1 LCAADWVF
9 SAESDLTEEISMLPA
24 SKILVVDDEP
34 RMCDSLKL
42 LLNNSGYEEVQ
53 VSNNGHEA
61 IECLAKNAF
70 DLVFLDIVLPDMDGF
85 QVMDYINQQ
94 HPDTM
99 VIIITGHVSMQT
111 ALRALRRGAYDY
123 IKKPFEPEELLTKGK
138 NAIKQKMLTY
148 ENRSINGK
156 LELSEKRYRYL
167 IQNSPDII
175 YTLDN
180 KDNFTF
186 ISDVVEHL
194 TGFKAKQLIG
204 KYYTTIIH
212 EKDLEKANWFFNER
226 RTDERVSHG
235 ELRIKVCNGGNRF
248 ELCEVKY
255 LTMELKS
262 TGMYDRPTTEAS
274 KHLGAYGILRD
285 ITDRKRLEAQ
295 LQHAQRLESLGTLS
309 GGIAH
314 DFNNLLMAIQGN
326 ISLML
331 LDVDSSHPSYQKLKN
346 IETYVQRGA
355 NLTKQLLGFAR
366 EGKYEVKPT
375 DLNKVIKN
383 QNRMFGYTQKQIN
396 IHTKYEENL
405 WTVEVDQKQMEQV
418 LLNLYINASQ
428 AMAVGG
434 DLYVRTEN
442 FIIDENYIKRYHARS
457 GRYVRISVTDTGIGM
472 NKATQQRIF
481 DPFFTTKEIGK
492 GTGLGLASVYGI
504 IKNHEGFVTVSSK
517 EGEGSTFIIYL
528 PASEKEIIEGEG
540 SVKDIKNSRTVLL
553 IDDEDMI
560 VEVGREILGILGY
573 KVLTARSGEKGI
585 EVYQQNRDQ
594 IDVVI
599 LDMVMPS
606 MGGTETYNR
615 IKEIDPD
622 VKFLLSSGYSVDKE
636 ASKILNGGRNGFIQ
650 KPFTINQLSEKM
662 RKILDQK
669 PA

>member
-1 LCAADWVF
+1 
-9 SAESDLTEEISMLPA
+9 MLSA

-42 LLNNSGYEEVQ
+42 LLNNSGYEVQ
-53 VSNNGHEA
+53 TSNSGHEA

-94 HPDTM
+94 DPDTI

-156 LELSEKRYRYL
+156 LKLSERRYRYL

-175 YTLDN
+175 YTLDD
-180 KDNFTF
+180 KGNFTF

-194 TGFKAKQLIG
+194 TGFRAKQLIG
-204 KYYTTIIH
+204 KHYTTIIH

-262 TGMYDRPTTEAS
+262 TGMYDRSTTEDS
-274 KHLGAYGILRD
+274 KYLGAYGILRD

-295 LQHAQRLESLGTLS
+295 LQNAQRLESLGTLS

-326 ISLML
+326 TSLML
-331 LDVDSSHPSYQKLKN
+331 LDVDSGHPSYQKLKN

-366 EGKYEVKPT
+366 GGKYEVKPT
-375 DLNKVIKN
+375 DLNRVIKN
-383 QNRMFGYTQKQIN
+383 QNRMFSYTQKQIS

-428 AMAVGG
+428 AMAMGG
-434 DLYVRTEN
+434 DMYVRTEN
-442 FIIDENYIKRYHARS
+442 FIIDNDHLKHYPVRA
-457 GRYVRISVTDTGIGM
+457 GRYVRISVTDKGIGM
-472 NKATQQRIF
+472 NETTRQRIF

-504 IKNHEGFVTVSSK
+504 IKNHGGFITVSSK

-528 PASEKEIIEGEG
+528 PASEKEIIEGEEEG
-540 SVKDIKNSRTVLL
+540 EEKEKDIKNSRTVLL
-553 IDDEDMI
+553 IDDENMI
-560 VEVGREILGILGY
+560 VEVGREILEILGY
-573 KVLTARSGEKGI
+573 KVLTARSGKKGI
-585 EVYQQNRDQ
+585 EIYQQNRDQ
-594 IDVVI
+594 IDVII
-599 LDMVMPS
+599 LDMIMPS
-606 MGGTETYNR
+606 MGGTETYYK

-622 VKFLLSSGYSVDKE
+622 AKFLLSSGYSVDKE
-636 ASKILNGGRNGFIQ
+636 ASKILDGSRNGFIQ

>member
-1 LCAADWVF
+1 
-9 SAESDLTEEISMLPA
+9 MLSA

-53 VSNNGHEA
+53 TSNNGHEA
-61 IECLAKNAF
+61 IKCMAKNAF
-70 DLVFLDIVLPDMDGF
+70 DLVFLDLVLPDMDGF
-85 QVMDYINQQ
+85 QIMDYINQQ
-94 HPDTM
+94 HADTM
-99 VIIITGHVSMQT
+99 VIIITGHASMQT
-111 ALRALRRGAYDY
+111 ALKALRRGAYDY

-138 NAIKQKMLTY
+138 NAINQKMLTC

-156 LELSEKRYRYL
+156 LDLSEKRYRYL

-180 KDNFTF
+180 KGNFTF

-194 TGFKAKQLIG
+194 TEFKAKQLIG
-204 KYYTTIIH
+204 KHYTTIIY

-235 ELRIKVCNGGNRF
+235 ELRIKICNENNRF
-248 ELCEVKY
+248 GPCEVKY

-262 TGMYDRPTTEAS
+262 TGMYNKPTTEEDS
-274 KHLGAYGILRD
+274 KYLGAYGILRD

-295 LQHAQRLESLGTLS
+295 LQSAQRLESLGTLS

-326 ISLML
+326 TSLML
-331 LDVDSSHPSYQKLKN
+331 LDVDSSHPSYEKLKN

-366 EGKYEVKPT
+366 GGKYEVKPT
-375 DLNKVIKN
+375 DLNKVIKK
-383 QNRMFGYTQKQIN
+383 QNRLFGYTQKQIN
-396 IHTKYEENL
+396 IHTTYEENL

-442 FIIDENYIKRYHARS
+442 FIIDKDYIKHYHARA

-472 NKATQQRIF
+472 NKATQQKIF
-481 DPFFTTKEIGK
+481 DPFFTTKEIGR

-504 IKNHEGFVTVSSK
+504 IKNHEGFITVSSK

-528 PASEKEIIEGEG
+528 PASEKKIIEEEGKGEG
-540 SVKDIKNSRTVLL
+540 SVKDIKKSRTVLL

-585 EVYQQNRDQ
+585 EIYQQNKDQ
-594 IDVVI
+594 IDVII

-615 IKEIDPD
+615 IKKIDPD

-636 ASKILNGGRNGFIQ
+636 ASKILNGSRNGFIQ
-650 KPFTINQLSEKM
+650 KPFTINQLSENM